1 MVLSHEARLLVK
13 TYLITAQYE
22 NGTYS
27 VAHKTVI
34 EQYIIKWFDVL
45 VEVSFIV
52 ESVARTSQ
60 SAKSGPWLC

>member
-1 MVLSHEARLLVK
+1 MK

-27 VAHKTVI
+27 VAHFTFYLNFLDKTVI
-34 EQYIIKWFDVL
+34 EQYIKWFDVL